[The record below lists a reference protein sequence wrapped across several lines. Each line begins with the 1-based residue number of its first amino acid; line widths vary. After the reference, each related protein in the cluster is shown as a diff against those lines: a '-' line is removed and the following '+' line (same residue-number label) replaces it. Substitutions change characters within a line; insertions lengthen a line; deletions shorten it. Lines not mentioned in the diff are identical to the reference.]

1 MSHFIYFLHRT
12 RAHLL
17 AWGWTDYVGVHRT
30 VLQENANQMGRLA
43 WFFRTLIMNHSFLMF
58 LDSCN
63 LMKQPLKILTSSWSS
78 MHWWAIRHGVQMS
91 QTSPVPAL
99 DECFLRWAFR
109 IKGHQWLSRLR
120 SPDGGDGQN
129 PQGGEVTWGHEKWAK
144 SYHQIFQKIVSPQ
157 PWASR
162 NLEARIGVFIPLEIS
177 STKWEGTCPA

>member
-1 MSHFIYFLHRT
+1 
-12 RAHLL
+12 
-17 AWGWTDYVGVHRT
+17 
-30 VLQENANQMGRLA
+30 
-43 WFFRTLIMNHSFLMF
+43 
-58 LDSCN
+58 
-63 LMKQPLKILTSSWSS
+63 MKQPLKILTSSCSS

-109 IKGHQWLSRLR
+109 IKGYQWLSRLR

-144 SYHQIFQKIVSPQ
+144 SYHHIFQKIVSPQ

-162 NLEARIGVFIPLEIS
+162 NLKARIGVFELIFFWFILIWGPGCMG
-177 STKWEGTCPA
+177 KWGHRFDLGLSNPENSNLHCHTLRFGSDTVETFKGLLVRVPTRFPITRTRRI